1 MIIYNKI
8 NNQCYEYIN
17 NNNNITININFLIVL
32 CHKLKITKKIQMN
45 NTFILKSNFNYY
57 EIEKFNQ
64 MNEDILFINLF
75 YNELEQII
83 SFNNY
88 ENNFI
93 IVQNFATFRNMYV
106 SSEFLFQKFIDLM
119 VSNCII
125 FFE

>member
-1 MIIYNKI
+1 
-8 NNQCYEYIN
+8 
-17 NNNNITININFLIVL
+17 
-32 CHKLKITKKIQMN
+32 MN
-45 NTFILKSNFNYY
+45 NTFILTSNPNYY

-93 IVQNFATFRNMYV
+93 IAQNFATFRNMYV
-106 SSEFLFQKFIDLM
+106 SSESLFQQFIDLM
-119 VSNCII
+119 VLNWII
-125 FFE
+125 FFEWNNTKIIIY